1 MDPLHPDYVPSIFEH
16 INGINGS
23 QKKQKRTSVV
33 KSILAD
39 TGERCTA
46 VGTDLSLADIE
57 QLQNE
62 KFELQRKVALL
73 KMKLELQENEYKIRV
88 QSEM

>member
-16 INGINGS
+16 INGISGS